1 MELFAK
7 TRPNPSSSAPTLV
20 MGGGAALLTLEVSDD
35 GEWLYCIAAVGKS
48 LYRVVLHSAHH
59 AEASVGTWSRRD
71 DTMLGTNPEEMEA
84 VQGSSG
90 PVQLSRAQ
98 FSL

>member
-1 MELFAK
+1 MPQSQQFC
-7 TRPNPSSSAPTLV
+7 SHISD
-20 MGGGAALLTLEVSDD
+20 GGAALLTLEVSDD

-71 DTMLGTNPEEMEA
+71 DMMLGTNPGEMEQDRGSL
-84 VQGSSG
+84 VQ
-90 PVQLSRAQ
+90 
-98 FSL
+98 